1 MQLSIMARLLIIQ
14 QKTVDISVLS
24 QRSLAAMPHLTRK
37 WLLRDTSAQHTQGDD
52 SLVLLQRFTAVQHRL
67 QLFQG
72 YRDIL
77 R

>member
-1 MQLSIMARLLIIQ
+1 
-14 QKTVDISVLS
+14 
-24 QRSLAAMPHLTRK
+24 MPHLTRK

-67 QLFQG
+67 QLFRD

-77 R
+77 Q